1 MKLTP
6 LNIPEVLLLE
16 PNIFGDDRGFF
27 FESFNQKE
35 FNNLIGRDLL
45 FVQDNHSKSK
55 KGVLR
60 GIHYQD
66 EPFMQEKLIRVI
78 KGEIYDVVLD
88 VRKNSTTYGQWVSQL
103 LSSKNNYQLF
113 IPKGFAHGFLSLKEG
128 TEVIYKISKPYKKSH
143 ERVIKFNDQRFNI
156 TWPKLNIEFIL
167 SEKDKV

>member
-16 PNIFGDDRGFF
+16 PNIFEDDRGFF

-35 FNNLIGRDLL
+35 FNNLIGRDLF